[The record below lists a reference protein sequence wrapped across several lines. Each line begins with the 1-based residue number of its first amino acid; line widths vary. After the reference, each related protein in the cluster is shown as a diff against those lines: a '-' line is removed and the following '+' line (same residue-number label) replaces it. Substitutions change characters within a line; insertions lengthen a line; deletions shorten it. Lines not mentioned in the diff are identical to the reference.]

1 MESSGK
7 VFGIGLSRTGT
18 TSLAKALA
26 LLGYKSIHARGLH
39 HIEMYEA
46 STDVPVAARY
56 RQLDKRYP
64 NSRFILTVRDMDSWL
79 ESCRQHYE
87 GYNPFELRNFKQAVE
102 YAFCRGVLY
111 GIEGFDPDVF
121 KVAYHRFVD
130 GVHEYFKDRSH
141 DLLELNIVAG
151 EGFEKLCPFLGKSAL
166 DTPFPKSNESKPLP
180 KQHDQYQVRTVAAKN
195 PRAQQ
200 IKLARMYLRLS
211 ISHFARYVTG
221 RDDGSKHVIYT
232 INE

>member
-1 MESSGK
+1 MEHIGK
-7 VFGIGLSRTGT
+7 IFGIGLSRTGT

-26 LLGYKSIHARGLH
+26 MLGYKSIHARGAH

-64 NSRFILTVRDMDSWL
+64 NSRFILTVRDMESWL

-87 GYNPFELRNFKQAVE
+87 SYNPFELRNFKQATE

-111 GIEGFDPDVF
+111 GIDDFEPEVF
-121 KVAYHRFVD
+121 RAAYKRFVD
-130 GVHEYFKDRSH
+130 GVHEYFRDRPH

-151 EGFEKLCPFLGKSAL
+151 EGFEKLCPFLGKPVLA
-166 DTPFPKSNESKPLP
+166 TPFPKSNESKPPPQQSDL
-180 KQHDQYQVRTVAAKN
+180 KQARTATAAKHSQ
-195 PRAQQ
+195 AEQ
-200 IKLARMYLRLS
+200 IRLAKMYLRLS
-211 ISHFARYVTG
+211 ISHFFRSLNHRT
-221 RDDGSKHVIYT
+221 
-232 INE
+232 